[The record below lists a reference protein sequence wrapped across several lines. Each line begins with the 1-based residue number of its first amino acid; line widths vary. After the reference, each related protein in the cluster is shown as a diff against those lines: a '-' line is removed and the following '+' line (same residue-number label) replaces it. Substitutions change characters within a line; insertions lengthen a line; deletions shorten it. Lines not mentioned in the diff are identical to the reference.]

1 MLQSEKF
8 AEKVMTLE
16 SRLDSAD
23 KATKYV
29 YLLRYYQSTINNWLC
44 YVVLFSCVEGF
55 QKSKMKPN
63 ICWKWYDCSHLT
75 FLLHLTFFSSGAT
88 VYTLHERI
96 YLLCP
101 TAFAAHLLDQ
111 W

>member
-44 YVVLFSCVEGF
+44 YVVLS
-55 QKSKMKPN
+55 
-63 ICWKWYDCSHLT
+63 
-75 FLLHLTFFSSGAT
+75 FLVLK
-88 VYTLHERI
+88 
-96 YLLCP
+96 
-101 TAFAAHLLDQ
+101 AFKNPR
-111 W
+111 